1 MNIQTKDI
9 RILQQFVNNADE
21 FKKYILCQIWIS
33 QYFSNTLTEPLNIFK
48 EVISNV
54 SNANANISFRT
65 YCECGLIIFNF
76 CFYSLGVEE
85 GGDFAPWQKM
95 T

>member
-1 MNIQTKDI
+1 MGSNANNGTKAS
-9 RILQQFVNNADE
+9 LGNFNSNNG
-21 FKKYILCQIWIS
+21 
-33 QYFSNTLTEPLNIFK
+33 
-48 EVISNV
+48 V

-65 YCECGLIIFNF
+65 YCECGLIILTF

-85 GGDFAPWQKM
+85 DGDFAPWQKM